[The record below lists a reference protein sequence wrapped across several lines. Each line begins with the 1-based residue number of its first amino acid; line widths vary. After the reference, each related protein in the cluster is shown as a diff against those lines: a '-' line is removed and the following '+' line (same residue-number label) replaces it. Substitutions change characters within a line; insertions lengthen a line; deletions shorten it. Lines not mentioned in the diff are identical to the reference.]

1 VELGVGMLRTAVSFA
16 VIVVRAELLT
26 RGMERLES
34 SEGTAG
40 KMHVGAGR
48 QVSGNNPPSGKALT
62 T

>member
-1 VELGVGMLRTAVSFA
+1 MLRTAVSSA
-16 VIVVRAELLT
+16 VIVVGAELLT

-40 KMHVGAGR
+40 KMHAGAGR